1 MKLLI
6 GGLVLL
12 ALGILMLAAPDLF
25 YQITESWKNNS
36 SAEPSDLYK
45 LNLRIGGIVFL
56 LVGIAGIITYFVI

>member
-25 YQITESWKNNS
+25 YQIT
-36 SAEPSDLYK
+36 EPSDLYK